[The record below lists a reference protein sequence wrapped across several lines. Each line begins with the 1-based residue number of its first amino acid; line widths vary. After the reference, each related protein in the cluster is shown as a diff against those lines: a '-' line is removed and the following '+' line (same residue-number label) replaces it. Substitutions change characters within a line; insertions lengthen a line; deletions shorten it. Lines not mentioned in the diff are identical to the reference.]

1 MTNLVSKMKSAY
13 DTSEKQ
19 HQENLEQQKA
29 EFEAKLSSSLEEH
42 NQTKEELNK
51 TEASFFQL
59 VR

>member
-1 MTNLVSKMKSAY
+1 MTNLVSRMKAAY
-13 DTSEKQ
+13 DAAEKQ

-29 EFEAKLSSSLEEH
+29 ELEAKLSSSSEDH
-42 NQTKEELNK
+42 NQTQEELKK